1 MSDGDGNLSML
12 LTLAAVVILYVCL
25 YFSVIPPKRVRLLN
39 VLGGSRLDTTTKSSW
54 KSGRLEVWFKG
65 EWGTVCSD
73 RFDDNDAAVVC
84 RTIGLTGGAKLF
96 SQGYGF
102 YYRDSRDIE
111 MGRIASGPIWIDEV
125 GCTGSEQDFLDCSRP
140 GRPGDPGWSVHDCSH
155 HEDVFMK
162 CTK

>member
-1 MSDGDGNLSML
+1 MSNSTGNLSML
-12 LTLAAVVILYVCL
+12 LTFAAVVIPYVCL
-25 YFSVIPPKRVRLLN
+25 YFSVIPAKRVRLLN
-39 VLGGSRLDTTTKSSW
+39 ALGGSQLDTVT

-73 RFDDNDAAVVC
+73 RFDDKDAAVVC

-125 GCTGSEQDFLDCSRP
+125 ACTGFEQDFLDCPRP
-140 GRPGDPGWSVHDCSH
+140 LGLNVHDCSH
-155 HEDVFMK
+155 HQDVFMK
-162 CTK
+162 CT